1 MGSEMSKPPV
11 ENAQCAITAR
21 VTKEFAQVTR
31 ALKTLGA
38 GNHTVLRSTDEQKL
52 LQDMCSVIV
61 ETGGYPFAF
70 VAYSVH
76 DQAKSIRWMAG
87 VGHNIELVK
96 SFPFTWADNKVGRT
110 VVGTAIR
117 TRRPVIG
124 RIFRPTADYAGRD
137 YSKFQEQLIEE
148 GYRSVSAFPL
158 QIDEEVIGALVI
170 AAGEP
175 DAFDSAEAELLGEL
189 ASDLAYG
196 IRHLR
201 LSILHRKAQASLE
214 HLAYYDELT
223 GLPNR
228 TLSLKVLADAMIAAT
243 RQRESLALL
252 HLEVGRFDE
261 INKVLGYRCGDQ
273 LVQELGRRLKR
284 VGIAGESLARVGDAE
299 FALFLPD
306 CGAEYAVEVARKLL
320 STLQEPVDVGGLM
333 VDARVDI
340 GIALFPVHADGADAL
355 VRRANAAMHQV
366 NRFGG
371 GYAVY
376 TEGQESGQ
384 TRRLMLM
391 GDLHR
396 AVERN
401 ELRMYCQ
408 PKVCMAT
415 GRPSAAEALL
425 RWQHTTLGMMP
436 TIEFISLAECAG
448 MITPLTNWI
457 MEAAFSQI
465 DAWQKVGLSQALAIN
480 LSAHDL
486 YDAGLVDRIRGLFST
501 WSVDPELI
509 QFELT
514 ESVLM
519 ADPVAA
525 LETLTRLKKLDVKLF
540 VDDYGTGYSSLSYL
554 QKLPIDAIKIDQ
566 SFVAPMVSSRDSA
579 TIVSSTIELAHNLGK
594 QVVAEGVETQDVWD
608 RLHALG
614 CDFAQGYFISRP
626 MPADQLG
633 QWRHSWS

>member
-1 MGSEMSKPPV
+1 MGPEMSKPPA
-11 ENAQCAITAR
+11 ENAQCEITAR
-21 VTKEFAQVTR
+21 ITKEFAQVTR

-38 GNHTVLRSTDEQKL
+38 GNHTVLRSTDEQEL

-70 VAYSVH
+70 VTYAVH
-76 DQAKSIRWMAG
+76 DQAKSVRWMAG
-87 VGHNIELVK
+87 VGNNIELVK
-96 SFPFTWADNKVGRT
+96 SYPFTWAANKAGGT
-110 VVGTAIR
+110 VTGTAIR
-117 TRRPVIG
+117 TGRPVIG
-124 RIFRPTADYAGRD
+124 RIFRPQTDYAGPE
-137 YSKFQEQLIEE
+137 YAKFQEQLIGD
-148 GYRSVSAFPL
+148 GYQSVSAFPL
-158 QIDEEVIGALVI
+158 QIDKEVIGALVI

-175 DAFDSAEAELLGEL
+175 DAFDSDETKLLCEL

-201 LSILHRKAQASLE
+201 LRVLHRKAQASLE
-214 HLAYYDELT
+214 HLAYHDELT

-228 TLSLKVLADAMIAAT
+228 TLLLKVLADAMDAAT
-243 RQRESLALL
+243 GRRASLALL

-261 INKVLGYRCGDQ
+261 INKVLGYRCGDE
-273 LVQELGRRLKR
+273 LVQKLSCRLER
-284 VGIAGESLARVGDAE
+284 VAGARESLARVGEAE
-299 FALFLPD
+299 FALLLPD
-306 CGAEYAVEVARKLL
+306 GGAEYAIEVARRLL
-320 STLQEPVDVGGLM
+320 STLQDPVGVGGLM

-340 GIALFPVHADGADAL
+340 GIALFPAHADNADAL
-355 VRRANAAMHQV
+355 MRRAHAAMHQV
-366 NRFGG
+366 KRFGG

-376 TEGQESGQ
+376 TAGQECGQ

-391 GDLHR
+391 GDLYH
-396 AVERN
+396 AVERK

-408 PKVCMAT
+408 PKVCIST
-415 GRPSAAEALL
+415 GRLCGAEALL
-425 RWQHTTLGMMP
+425 RWQHPTLGMMP
-436 TIEFISLAECAG
+436 TIEFISLAEYAG

-465 DAWQKVGLSQALAIN
+465 VAWQKDGLSQALAIN

-501 WSVDPELI
+501 WSIDPELI

-519 ADPVAA
+519 ADPVSA
-525 LETLTRLKKLDVKLF
+525 LETLTRLKQLDVKLF

-566 SFVAPMVSSRDSA
+566 SFVAPMASSRDSA
-579 TIVSSTIELAHNLGK
+579 TIVSSTIELGHNLGK

-608 RLHALG
+608 RLNALG
-614 CDFAQGYFISRP
+614 CDFAQGYLISKP
-626 MPADQLG
+626 MPADQLR
-633 QWRHSWS
+633 QWHRSWS